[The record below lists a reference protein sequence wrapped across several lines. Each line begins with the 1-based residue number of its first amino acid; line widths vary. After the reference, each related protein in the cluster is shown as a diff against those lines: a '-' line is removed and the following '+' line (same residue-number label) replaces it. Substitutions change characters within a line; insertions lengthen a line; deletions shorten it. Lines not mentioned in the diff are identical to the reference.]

1 MSHKKNNILVFD
13 TTTIACTVALKTSQG
28 IFSRHEKSANIHSQ
42 ALLSMI
48 DEILHEA
55 KTALSDVDY
64 LAVGVGPGSFTG
76 LRIGIGV
83 AQALAYTNSL
93 PILAISSLE
102 MLAVS
107 AVTSDHELDDGDM
120 LLVAHDARMSEIYT
134 VTYELSR
141 KNRLIAKTDTILA
154 KPEEMTLF
162 QSIDS
167 PLNICG
173 NAWKEYSDKLTHLDL
188 LGVKKI
194 NIIVPD
200 AKSVSDYIDDY
211 LIEFEPIFWQELRPI
226 YVRNDVA
233 KKSSKTAF

>member
-28 IFSRHEKSANIHSQ
+28 IFSRHEESANIHSQ

-120 LLVAHDARMSEIYT
+120 LLVAHDARMSEIYSVAYKLSIGCRFS
-134 VTYELSR
+134 VTSDIILTNPEQLTLPEVSQLQLSV
-141 KNRLIAKTDTILA
+141 
-154 KPEEMTLF
+154 
-162 QSIDS
+162 
-167 PLNICG
+167 CG
-173 NAWKEYSDKLTHLDL
+173 NAWKEYIDRLTHLDL
-188 LGVKKI
+188 KEVKESGT
-194 NIIVPD
+194 IVPD
-200 AKSVSDYIDDY
+200 AKIVVAYIDDY
-211 LIEFEPIFWQELRPI
+211 LNDFNPLSWQELQPI
-226 YVRNDVA
+226 YMRNDVA
-233 KKSSKTAF
+233 KKIE